1 MESILATIYDIARVA
16 NVSKSTVSR
25 VLNNQSNI
33 SEESRQRVM
42 EAITALDYQPSKLA
56 RALTSSGFDAILVLF
71 SRPSKTIVGNPYF
84 SEMLNIITERAENE
98 NFDVIIQ
105 TAKNVDEYERKCV
118 EKIENKMVK
127 GLIMLSSPTD
137 EKILKTLDKY
147 QIPIVVIGNITGHYR
162 HVYSV
167 DTDNKMDS
175 FALCQSLITH
185 GHRHI
190 ACLHAPLNYHVSL
203 DRVGGYKK
211 AMMAAG
217 LTLDKRLVI
226 DCGFT
231 IEEAYSATK
240 DIMASPIKPTAIFA
254 TDAIKA
260 MGIYRAIKEMDLRIP
275 EDVSVIGYNDEH
287 IEPLL
292 HPLMNGITIPIRS
305 LGEVGAKI
313 MFDHIFGR
321 ATAAP
326 YMQVKTMINEHE
338 SVKAVEVC
346 TN

>member
-1 MESILATIYDIARVA
+1 MEIILATIYDIARVS

-42 EAITALDYQPSKLA
+42 EAIAALDYQPSKLA

-71 SRPSKTIVGNPYF
+71 SRPSKTTVGNPYF
-84 SEMLNIITERAENE
+84 SEMLTIITERAEHE

-105 TAKNVDEYERKCV
+105 TAKNTDEYEKKCI

-127 GLIMLSSPTD
+127 GLLLLSSPTD
-137 EKILKTLDKY
+137 EKILTTLDKY

-175 FALCQSLITH
+175 FTLCKSLIDH
-185 GHRHI
+185 GHRRI

-203 DRVGGYKK
+203 DRVSGYKK
-211 AMMAAG
+211 AM
-217 LTLDKRLVI
+217 LTAKLTVDSQLVI

-231 IEEAYSATK
+231 AEEAYQATK
-240 DIMASPIKPTAIFA
+240 DIMASPIRPTAIFA

-260 MGIYRAIKEMDLRIP
+260 MGIYRALKELDLGIP
-275 EDVSVIGYNDEH
+275 EDISVIGYNDEH

-292 HPLMNGITIPIRS
+292 HPLMNGITIPVRN
-305 LGEVGAKI
+305 LGEVGANI

-321 ATAAP
+321 ASAAP
-326 YMQVKTMINEHE
+326 YIQVKTIVNERD
-338 SVKAVEVC
+338 SVKRLI
-346 TN
+346 

>member
-1 MESILATIYDIARVA
+1 MEIILATIYDIARVS

-42 EAITALDYQPSKLA
+42 EAIAALDYQPSKLA

-71 SRPSKTIVGNPYF
+71 SRPSKTTVGNPYF
-84 SEMLNIITERAENE
+84 SEMLTIITERAEHE

-105 TAKNVDEYERKCV
+105 TAKNTDEYEKKCI

-127 GLIMLSSPTD
+127 GLLLLSSPTD
-137 EKILKTLDKY
+137 EKILTTLDKY

-175 FALCQSLITH
+175 FALCKSLIDH
-185 GHRHI
+185 GHRRI

-203 DRVGGYKK
+203 DRVSGYKK
-211 AMMAAG
+211 AMAAAG
-217 LTLDKRLVI
+217 LTVDNQFVI

-231 IEEAYSATK
+231 AEEAYRATK
-240 DIMASPIKPTAIFA
+240 DIMASPNRPTAIFA

-260 MGIYRAIKEMDLRIP
+260 MGIYRAIKELDLRIP
-275 EDVSVIGYNDEH
+275 EDISVIGYNDEH

-292 HPLMNGITIPIRS
+292 HPLMHGITIPIRS

-326 YMQVKTMINEHE
+326 YMQVKTIINERD
-338 SVKAVEVC
+338 SVK
-346 TN
+346 TI